1 MPLLRIFLKR
11 LYVRIW
17 AAVVLAIVVLS
28 LLSAWV
34 MRVTREPPLREVV
47 IRSQDGM
54 ILGQGRVR
62 LSNGDR
68 ASSSGVGPNN
78 AQAPA
83 EQNTIALNIQEKGQ
97 VQDPQL
103 YAQRRDGNAGAEDVI
118 GLGRFE
124 PPESHDSHD
133 SHDSPSSSALPVQG
147 VYGPGPEFLV
157 TLSDGQVLH
166 VHLPHS
172 PKRNRFFEPLGFI
185 WLLTWVAIAVALATY
200 PIVRR
205 LTRRLEALQTGVEEW
220 GEGNL
225 SARVTQT
232 GEDEIGF
239 LAQRFNH
246 AAAQIEA
253 LVLSHKTLLA
263 NASHE
268 LRTPLT
274 RIRMG
279 LELMPETQDPT
290 RLAEIKQN
298 IAELDQLIDE
308 ILLASRL
315 DAKAVDLGAIEEI
328 DLTGLASEECSRAGV
343 ELELGAL
350 PKPIEIVGVPRL
362 IRRMLRNLID
372 NAVRHGGGLDGVE
385 VSLAQLHA
393 SQVSITVADRGPGV
407 PEAQRDRIFEPF
419 FRLAGQHD
427 NDKGAG
433 LGLSL
438 VQSIAKRHAG
448 EVHHEPRAGGGSL
461 FVVTLP
467 NR

>member
-1 MPLLRIFLKR
+1 MILLRIFFKR
-11 LYVRIW
+11 LYIRIW

-47 IRSQDGM
+47 IRSQDGV
-54 ILGQGRVR
+54 ILGQGQVR
-62 LSNGDR
+62 LSNGEL
-68 ASSSGVGPNN
+68 APGTGANTSKES
-78 AQAPA
+78 QA
-83 EQNTIALNIQEKGQ
+83 QNTIALSINEKGNA
-97 VQDPQL
+97 QDPQL
-103 YAQRRDGNAGAEDVI
+103 YAKRSEPAGVE
-118 GLGRFE
+118 GLKDE
-124 PPESHDSHD
+124 TPKNSN
-133 SHDSPSSSALPVQG
+133 SPAAPSLPAQG
-147 VYGPGPEFLV
+147 HYGPGPEFLV
-157 TLSDGQVLH
+157 TLSDGQILH
-166 VHLPHS
+166 VHLPHN
-172 PKRNRFFEPLGFI
+172 PRRNHFFEPLSFI

-205 LTRRLEALQTGVEEW
+205 LTRRLEALQSGVEEW

-274 RIRMG
+274 RIRMS
-279 LELMPETQDPT
+279 LELMPDTQDPT
-290 RLAEIKQN
+290 RLTEIKQN

-343 ELELGAL
+343 ELELGAN
-350 PKPIEIVGVPRL
+350 PKSIEVMGVPRL
-362 IRRMLRNLID
+362 LRRLLRNLID
-372 NAVRHGGGLDGVE
+372 NAVRHGGGLAGVVVTLE
-385 VSLAQLHA
+385 QLHS
-393 SQVSITVADRGPGV
+393 SQVRITVADRGPGV
-407 PEAQRDRIFEPF
+407 PETQRDRIFEPF
-419 FRLAGQHD
+419 FRLASQHD

-438 VQSIAKRHAG
+438 VQSIAKRHLG

-461 FVVTLP
+461 FVVSLP
-467 NR
+467 SR

>member
-1 MPLLRIFLKR
+1 MLLLRIFFRR

-28 LLSAWV
+28 FLSTWV
-34 MRVTREPPLREVV
+34 MRVTSEPPLREVV
-47 IRSQDGM
+47 IRSPDGV
-54 ILGQGRVR
+54 ILGKGRVR
-62 LSNGDR
+62 LNVKDKK
-68 ASSSGVGPNN
+68 APEN
-78 AQAPA
+78 ALANEPDSHNA
-83 EQNTIALNIQEKGQ
+83 ITLNVQEKGHAQ
-97 VQDPQL
+97 ETQL
-103 YAQRRDGNAGAEDVI
+103 YAQRNEAPA
-118 GLGRFE
+118 
-124 PPESHDSHD
+124 PPGPLT
-133 SHDSPSSSALPVQG
+133 SPTTPSQG
-147 VYGPGPEFLV
+147 QFGPGPEFLV
-157 TLSDGQVLH
+157 TLSDGQLLH
-166 VHLPHS
+166 VHLPHAIRARHFLAPMS
-172 PKRNRFFEPLGFI
+172 FV

-205 LTRRLEALQTGVEEW
+205 LTRRLEALQAGVEEW

-225 SARVTQT
+225 SARVTLT

-253 LVLSHKTLLA
+253 LLLSHKTLLA

-274 RIRMG
+274 RIRMS
-279 LELMPETQDPT
+279 LELMPESLDPK

-315 DAKAVDLGAIEEI
+315 DAKAVDLGATEEI

-343 ELELGAL
+343 ELDLGAH
-350 PKPIEIVGVPRL
+350 PQSIVIMGVPRL
-362 IRRMLRNLID
+362 LRRLLRNLID
-372 NAVRHGGGLDGVE
+372 NALRHGGGLSGVL
-385 VSLAQLHA
+385 VSLNPDDPLG
-393 SQVSITVADRGPGV
+393 VSITVADRGPGV
-407 PEAQRDRIFEPF
+407 PSEQRERIFEPF

-438 VQSIAKRHAG
+438 VQSIAKRHG
-448 EVHHEPRAGGGSL
+448 GHVHHEARAGGGSL
-461 FVVTLP
+461 FIVTLP
-467 NR
+467 LG

>member
-62 LSNGDR
+62 LSNGDS
-68 ASSSGVGPNN
+68 ASSSSVGPNN
-78 AQAPA
+78 AKAPA
-83 EQNTIALNIQEKGQ
+83 EQNTIALNIHEKGQ

-103 YAQRRDGNAGAEDVI
+103 YAQRREDNSSADDGMAVQ
-118 GLGRFE
+118 RVE
-124 PPESHDSHD
+124 PPEL
-133 SHDSPSSSALPVQG
+133 HDSPSSSPLPVQG

-157 TLSDGQVLH
+157 TLGDGQVLH

-205 LTRRLEALQTGVEEW
+205 LTRRLEALQSGVEQW

-290 RLAEIKQN
+290 RVAEIKQN

-350 PKPIEIVGVPRL
+350 PKPIEIMGVPRL
-362 IRRMLRNLID
+362 IRRLLRNLID

-385 VSLAQLHA
+385 VSLAQLNA

-438 VQSIAKRHAG
+438 VQSIAKRHLG
-448 EVHHEPRAGGGSL
+448 DVHHEPRVGGGSL

-467 NR
+467 NT

>member
-68 ASSSGVGPNN
+68 ASSSSLGPNN
-78 AQAPA
+78 AKAPA
-83 EQNTIALNIQEKGQ
+83 EQNTIALNIHEKGK
-97 VQDPQL
+97 VQDPQV
-103 YAQRRDGNAGAEDVI
+103 YAQRREGNSSADDVI
-118 GLGRFE
+118 AFQRFE
-124 PPESHDSHD
+124 PPEL
-133 SHDSPSSSALPVQG
+133 HDSPSSSPLPVQG

-157 TLSDGQVLH
+157 TLGDGQVLH

-172 PKRNRFFEPLGFI
+172 PKRNRFFEPMGFI

-205 LTRRLEALQTGVEEW
+205 LTRRLEALQSGVEQW

-290 RLAEIKQN
+290 RVAEIKQN

-350 PKPIEIVGVPRL
+350 PKPIEIMGVPRL
-362 IRRMLRNLID
+362 IRRLLRNLID

-385 VSLAQLHA
+385 VSLAQLNA

-438 VQSIAKRHAG
+438 VQSIAKRHLG
-448 EVHHEPRAGGGSL
+448 DVHHEPRVGGGSL

-467 NR
+467 NT